1 MLWHVEIYF
10 IISATKIP
18 YCKTTK
24 KWGGKTFA
32 YERTDLAGELRVA
45 KHVIYI
51 LEWPHSWPLANSL
64 QFAGF
69 SWIFGIIYAVIADAQ
84 GRGWGN

>member
-1 MLWHVEIYF
+1 VACGNLFHNLCNKNPVLQN
-10 IISATKIP
+10 
-18 YCKTTK
+18 K
-24 KWGGKTFA
+24 KKKSGGKTFA